1 MDKDPEKE
9 RRNIAERGLSLDL
22 VELLDWTTALIWE
35 DRRREYGERRYCV
48 LGFIDDRLHSVVFTP
63 RNGKPRVISL
73 RKANQREVIRY
84 EKAISKASQN

>member
-48 LGFIDDRLHSVVFTP
+48 LGLIDDRLHSVVFTP
-63 RNGKPRVISL
+63 RNGKTRVISL
-73 RKANQREVIRY
+73 RNANQREVIRY